1 MQRKV
6 RALPTVRINIA
17 LSIPQSL
24 IRTLIPVPIPLLGL
38 TDERLLA
45 AARDDNEDLLL
56 TIFEEGG
63 FDINCQD
70 GWVLRLLLSVPRRC

>member
-1 MQRKV
+1 MRRKTRV
-6 RALPTVRINIA
+6 LPTVRIDIT
-17 LSIPQSL
+17 LSIHWQSL
-24 IRTLIPVPIPLLGL
+24 IRTLIPTPILLLRL

-70 GWVLRLLLSVPRRC
+70 GCVLCLRALLRWC